1 MNGEDRGKYLTH
13 TLNTCAKFI
22 ESGSFMSA
30 DIGLD
35 YIAHIASLY
44 GDAMQ
49 RVATYIS
56 IGLAFQVL
64 KNLHGVP
71 KSINLPTTMSTSE
84 EQLVKRNVCGERR
97 ASCNQLSTSAAHSF
111 GH

>member
-1 MNGEDRGKYLTH
+1 MDTDMNGEDRGKYLTH

-22 ESGSFMSA
+22 ESGSFMST

-49 RVATYIS
+49 RTAYVI
-56 IGLAFQVL
+56 
-64 KNLHGVP
+64 
-71 KSINLPTTMSTSE
+71 TSHAIAEAMEAE
-84 EQLVKRNVCGERR
+84 EVIHIIDLD
-97 ASCNQLSTSAAHSF
+97 ASDAA
-111 GH
+111 